1 MTKKGLGDLK
11 NPFIGYE
18 IESNGDDGL
27 DTH

>member
-18 IESNGDDGL
+18 IGSNGDDGL
-27 DTH
+27 DTD